1 MYSRGD
7 FTKAFD
13 DFIEKHGRLPEQSEL
28 NKQNY
33 LPSAIAVKKIVG
45 TLQTFYKEQY
55 PELYI
60 QRRKK
65 FSSECAERY
74 RERRGFT
81 DEKFADEL
89 LKKIDAFVV
98 KYDRPPKMAEFK
110 AEYGLVSKNTVI
122 KHLGDIKKLLKHR
135 YPEYY
140 KEEWDAA
147 KIHRSVELFR
157 IRHQRLPLLKEF
169 KKANNLPTERMFK
182 KICGDGDIYHTL
194 KSWYPEYEVKNRKLA
209 KEDIY
214 SMIDRFIEQ
223 NGRIPIAKEYR
234 KENGLPS
241 YQAVKKHCGNIREI
255 LKEKYPY
262 LIMPRNI
269 WSVEKIKSSI
279 DNFIEIHGKLPKVRE
294 FSKENKLPSAVWI
307 RKNTNKSVAAF
318 LAENYPQYVR
328 TYRVRAAWNR
338 DKVIEAVA
346 MFISENERLP
356 ISRDFNSSNNLPCKT
371 VFMEHLG
378 CGIDEFFK
386 VEYPEL
392 YINKEGKWSETKI
405 YNAIGKFIDKTGG
418 LPMVSDFRPS
428 NELPSL
434 KTFVKYCGT
443 GTMEY
448 YKKYYPE
455 QLSKKCQSH
464 KWTKESIL
472 QSIRTFI
479 ERNVEFPN
487 AKDFH
492 SKNGMPSIATTS
504 RVFGGVKNALREYA
518 ETVGINYTG
527 RHEWNKES
535 ILTAIDEYVNEYKC
549 LPERKDIA
557 MKDGLPHISTINRYF
572 GSWKTL
578 LNKHYP
584 QYDIQDRR
592 RGHKNYEAESGIV
605 RKAIDDYI
613 NENDKVPSNSAI
625 SEKTGIGYSVI
636 IKSLGMTKDE
646 YCQENYP
653 QYYQEKE
660 DIQLEDETDEGM
672 CMMM

>member
-1 MYSRGD
+1 MYSKGD

-479 ERNVEFPN
+479 ERNGEFPN
-487 AKDFH
+487 AEDFH

-535 ILTAIDEYVNEYKC
+535 ILT
-549 LPERKDIA
+549 
-557 MKDGLPHISTINRYF
+557 
-572 GSWKTL
+572 
-578 LNKHYP
+578 
-584 QYDIQDRR
+584 
-592 RGHKNYEAESGIV
+592 
-605 RKAIDDYI
+605 AIDDYI